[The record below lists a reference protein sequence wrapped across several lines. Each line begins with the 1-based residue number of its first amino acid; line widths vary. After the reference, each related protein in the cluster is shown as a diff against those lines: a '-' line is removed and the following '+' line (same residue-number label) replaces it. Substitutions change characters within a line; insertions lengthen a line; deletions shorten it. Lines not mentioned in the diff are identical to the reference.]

1 MLATGN
7 FSSFKNEYDL
17 SQITLQRGKDDSL
30 RGIVDSFQTEYNNEQ
45 AFNPQSNWLPC
56 SKKNQH
62 VGLPKIKAHS
72 LATVL
77 TKKVSCGVCAV

>member
-1 MLATGN
+1 MSATGN
-7 FSSFKNEYDL
+7 SSSFKNEYDL

-30 RGIVDSFQTEYNNEQ
+30 RGIVDSFQTKYNNEQ

-62 VGLPKIKAHS
+62 VGLPTIKAHS
-72 LATVL
+72 LGTVL